1 MSGEILNPAL
11 GFGAGAL
18 TILSPCVL
26 PLVPVVLGSAA
37 QEHRFGPAA
46 LAAGLIVGFTTVGLS
61 LAVFGS
67 RLGIDAEQVRTSG
80 AVILA
85 AAGAFLLVPGL
96 QERVAQAAGPL
107 VGWAGDRQQRFV
119 DKGLVGQAMIGLLLG
134 LVWSPCVGPTLG
146 AAVAVAAQGQQLSA
160 VAATMTAF
168 AAGIACVLLAIA
180 MLGRTYLLRI
190 RSGIAKKAHVAKL
203 VLGGMLFLVGTL
215 VLTGLDRAIEAAF
228 VTAAPDWL
236 VSLTTSI

>member
-1 MSGEILNPAL
+1 MSGEVLNPAL

-37 QEHRFGPAA
+37 QEHRFGPVA
-46 LAAGLIVGFTTVGLS
+46 LAAGLIVGFTAVGLS
-61 LAVFGS
+61 LAIFGS
-67 RLGIDAEQVRTSG
+67 QLGIDAEQVRVSG
-80 AVILA
+80 ALILS

-96 QERVAQAAGPL
+96 QERVAQAASPL
-107 VGWAGDRQQRFV
+107 VGWAGDRQQRFI
-119 DKGLVGQAMIGLLLG
+119 DKGLAGQAMIGLLLG

-146 AAVAVAAQGQQLSA
+146 AAVAVAAQGAQLSA

-168 AAGIACVLLAIA
+168 AAGIACVLLVLA
-180 MLGRTYLLRI
+180 MLGRAYLTRV
-190 RSGIAKKAHVAKL
+190 RSGIAKKAQRAKYL
-203 VLGGMLFLVGTL
+203 LGAMLFLVGGL
-215 VLTGLDRAIEAAF
+215 ILTGLDRMIEAAF
-228 VTAAPDWL
+228 VAAAPDWL